1 MRNDILERREEILLW
16 ISQNQPKAFICR
28 QLNCKPETLNSYLE
42 KMGIEYKGNM
52 GSKGLKSSKTY
63 ISAIEY
69 AAKPQGVKS
78 HILKEKLI
86 RDKIKEARCENCG
99 LSEWMG

>member
-16 ISQNQPKAFICR
+16 ISQNQSKAFMCR

-86 RDKIKEARCENCG
+86 RDKVKEARCENCG
-99 LSEWMG
+99 FSEWMG